1 MNRSLA
7 TLLLTAAGMFSVAA
21 APPGQPE
28 RTRTIHLVQDDAQEY
43 MVSKVYDLKYLKAN
57 DLAPFVLGVVQ
68 RYNAQSTVNRINYK
82 AAGRQLLT
90 VTCPVRMMPYVD
102 DLVAKLDRPS
112 RIVGSDGGPIRGT
125 GIIRNLYPARFRS
138 GQAMVDI
145 ITGLGIN
152 AGADSYVGY
161 DADTNLIY
169 WKDDLNKNDDMLRYL
184 AWLDRPV
191 PMVNLAI
198 SVYELRESELRDLGV
213 DNLAWRNGPGLN
225 LFQAGFD
232 AMSLSS
238 TGSAALQAASGAFSG
253 FFFAP
258 QFDASFLRMLQ
269 QDGRASIAGTASLTV
284 SNSDSASYS
293 LGFDPEFQ
301 AIFKRDND
309 QLQVGVSGSGMQ
321 GGLQP
326 PENAA
331 GAEDPLL
338 NGTTPPPPLAL
349 TVTAP
354 RICFRGPSDAKT
366 GLLPSAAAD
375 YNTLVTCLLDFR
387 YLIQT
392 ADVVERN
399 NYGAEL
405 AEISRVEGSCNL
417 LSGEEKILAV
427 WNKESEVEQ
436 TIGIPFL
443 SEIPLLGSLFSTTT
457 TNREKSWFFV
467 TARTVLAHPET
478 LPPALGG
485 QLKAFDEIPAAPPG
499 R

>member
-1 MNRSLA
+1 
-7 TLLLTAAGMFSVAA
+7 
-21 APPGQPE
+21 
-28 RTRTIHLVQDDAQEY
+28 
-43 MVSKVYDLKYLKAN
+43 
-57 DLAPFVLGVVQ
+57 
-68 RYNAQSTVNRINYK
+68 
-82 AAGRQLLT
+82 
-90 VTCPVRMMPYVD
+90 
-102 DLVAKLDRPS
+102 
-112 RIVGSDGGPIRGT
+112 
-125 GIIRNLYPARFRS
+125 
-138 GQAMVDI
+138 
-145 ITGLGIN
+145 
-152 AGADSYVGY
+152 
-161 DADTNLIY
+161 
-169 WKDDLNKNDDMLRYL
+169 ML
-184 AWLDRPV
+184 
-191 PMVNLAI
+191 
-198 SVYELRESELRDLGV
+198 
-213 DNLAWRNGPGLN
+213 
-225 LFQAGFD
+225 
-232 AMSLSS
+232 
-238 TGSAALQAASGAFSG
+238 
-253 FFFAP
+253 
-258 QFDASFLRMLQ
+258 
-269 QDGRASIAGTASLTV
+269 
-284 SNSDSASYS
+284 
-293 LGFDPEFQ
+293 
-301 AIFKRDND
+301 
-309 QLQVGVSGSGMQ
+309 
-321 GGLQP
+321 
-326 PENAA
+326 
-331 GAEDPLL
+331 
-338 NGTTPPPPLAL
+338 
-349 TVTAP
+349 VTAP